1 MESFK
6 IPQNT
11 ELPRASLSSALEA
24 RKFQRPRY
32 NPRQEQGPA
41 PGGAR
46 CGGRGGL
53 RTAGQWASGER
64 GGGEAARPD
73 RSCLSSELVNSL
85 IGHTWN
91 CHKASTSSLRFWY
104 LSSLRVGTRLC
115 ILCSSQ
121 HSIIHVVN
129 SISKY
134 LVNECRNH
142 HKNVFSGAFF
152 FHFQERTLRYIS

>member
-1 MESFK
+1 MSLIVSMSLLPSSSTYYNIKNSSSHQLYASFSGK
-6 IPQNT
+6 TSLRIQ
-11 ELPRASLSSALEA
+11 AS
-24 RKFQRPRY
+24 Y
-32 NPRQEQGPA
+32 G
-41 PGGAR
+41 
-46 CGGRGGL
+46 
-53 RTAGQWASGER
+53 
-64 GGGEAARPD
+64 
-73 RSCLSSELVNSL
+73 SCLSSELVNSL